1 MKNINIESNI
11 IRTVW
16 SSVEVINKNTL
27 LQLNDADLTHQIM
40 RQVERVSTL
49 TSEDRQSLADYI
61 KAKVLLIRDVAD
73 SQV

>member
-27 LQLNDADLTHQIM
+27 LQLNDADLAHQIM

>member
-27 LQLNDADLTHQIM
+27 LQLNDADLTYQIM